1 MKNSVIISFFVCF
14 FHKIVEFY
22 NNSGIEK
29 LIDRICNYF
38 KMHSSDSIIIRI
50 FSDHFMKGS
59 YWTNS
64 FTYKIVMFPISL
76 LQKIGKNFGNVCE
89 NLKKRSIFN
98 DFFANFFN
106 ISLRQYGLLGFS
118 LVLGY
123 SIMEFAFHDFGKVD
137 MILVDIGIIVSLIFV
152 LCKNSI
158 SNLLA
163 ESFFVKKITKF
174 SLNREETIIH
184 EFKSLPLAIII
195 SFAIGTFLGFSK
207 PIAALIS
214 ILAGIGFALVMWKT
228 EIGVFSFIIL
238 APIAP
243 TMILVG
249 LMVITTISFGIRL
262 STDKNFKYTVT
273 PFNMLVVAF
282 LFIAL
287 FSSITSVDIKSSI
300 RICLV
305 YMVFTMAFPLIVNT
319 IKSRSSW
326 NTMMILFIL
335 SGALVSF
342 YGVFQNFAGIDTTA
356 SWVDANM
363 FEDIKVRVYSTFDN
377 PNVLGQYLILVIPV
391 AFAMLLKAKESRSK
405 IIYTLVNISMFA
417 CLLYTWSRGAWV
429 GVLLSLAFFILLK
442 DRRWIILCIIGL
454 LLMPSVLPA
463 SILNRITSIG
473 DLNDSSTAYRV
484 SVWVASIRIAKDYWM
499 SGIGIGSSAFEKIY
513 PGYALNG
520 AGFALHSHN
529 FYIQWV
535 VETGI
540 FGLITFLTII
550 LTAYKQITL
559 VKNRKTLI
567 GLVTLAMAGSL
578 LGFLFQ
584 GMAENSWY
592 NFRMVLMFWIY
603 LGILQSGVNIENQD
617 NKESL

>member
-1 MKNSVIISFFVCF
+1 MKNSVIISFIVCF
-14 FHKIVEFY
+14 FHKIADFY

-29 LIDRICNYF
+29 LIDKICNYF
-38 KMHSSDSIIIRI
+38 KMRSADSIIIRT
-50 FSDHFMKGS
+50 FSDRFMQGN

-64 FTYKIVMFPISL
+64 ITYKIVMFPISL
-76 LQKIGKNFGNVCE
+76 LQKIGKSIGNVCE
-89 NLKKRSIFN
+89 DLRNGSIFN
-98 DFFANFFN
+98 DFFLNIFN
-106 ISLRQYGLLGFS
+106 VPLRQYGILGFS
-118 LVLGY
+118 FIIGY
-123 SIMEFAFHDFGKVD
+123 SIIEFVFQNFGKAD
-137 MILVDIGIIVSLIFV
+137 MILVDIGILLSFIFV
-152 LCKNSI
+152 LCNNSF
-158 SNLLA
+158 SNLFA
-163 ESFFVKKITKF
+163 DSFFGKKITKF
-174 SLNREETIIH
+174 SLNKDENNIH
-184 EFKSLPLAIII
+184 GLKSISLAVVI
-195 SFAIGTFLGFSK
+195 SFSIGIFIGLTNPIVAFLSIIAGVGFV
-207 PIAALIS
+207 LI
-214 ILAGIGFALVMWKT
+214 MWKT
-228 EIGVFSFIIL
+228 EIGVFAFIIL

-249 LMVITTISFGIRL
+249 LMVITTISFGIRIA
-262 STDKNFKYTVT
+262 TDKNFKYTVT

-282 LFIAL
+282 LFLAI
-287 FSSITSVDIKSSI
+287 FSSITSVDIKSSV

-305 YMVFTMAFPLIVNT
+305 YIVFTMAFPLIVNT

-342 YGVFQNFAGIDTTA
+342 YGVFQNFAGVDTTA
-356 SWVDANM
+356 SWVDSNM

-391 AFAMLLKAKESRSK
+391 AFAMLLKAKESGSK
-405 IIYTLVNISMFA
+405 IIYTLINIAMFA

-429 GVLLSLAFFILLK
+429 GVLLSLVFFVLLK
-442 DRRWIILCIIGL
+442 DRRWLILCIVGL

-473 DLNDSSTAYRV
+473 NLNDSSTAYRV
-484 SVWVASIRIAKDYWM
+484 SVWVASLRIAKDYWM

-513 PGYALNG
+513 PAYALNG

-540 FGLITFLTII
+540 FGLITFFAII

-559 VKNRKTLI
+559 VKNRRTLI

-584 GMAENSWY
+584 GMAENLWY
-592 NFRMVLMFWIY
+592 SFRMVLMFWIY